1 MQDYLNKIIIMEHP
15 MFYDTHVLV
24 KVVKQTKTTIIVQYW
39 NPRQNRWGDEETIR
53 RPITSNTIT
62 RIVGDDPLP
71 VDKLALLQERLTSA
85 KDEMDRRQRAAKD
98 AYYKLVKVLECP

>member
-1 MQDYLNKIIIMEHP
+1 MNDYLNKIIIMEHP
-15 MFYDTHVLV
+15 MFYDTHILV
-24 KVVKQTKTTIIVQYW
+24 KVVKQTKTTIVIQCW

-71 VDKLALLQERLTSA
+71 VDKLVLLQERLTLA
-85 KDEMDRRQRAAKD
+85 KDEMNRRQRAAKD
-98 AYYKLVKVLECP
+98 AYYKLVKEIKCP